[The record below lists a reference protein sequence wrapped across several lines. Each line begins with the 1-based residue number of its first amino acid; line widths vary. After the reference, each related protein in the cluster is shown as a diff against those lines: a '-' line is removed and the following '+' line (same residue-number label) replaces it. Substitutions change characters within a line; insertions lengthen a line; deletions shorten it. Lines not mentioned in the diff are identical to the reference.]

1 MESEDGFLNVIADDP
16 CDLVTHVVYA
26 DWLEERG
33 DERAACLRA
42 WLDMLSIPYEDASY
56 RVLEAAVRE
65 YQALI
70 GAADPAWVRR
80 LASARDWVD
89 VLLAQTLARLH
100 LRVRHGRKADR
111 QWVEPPAQRKEVWY
125 VHYWRNPPERRK
137 GNPWREQ
144 GHLRVDRVTG
154 EVLPLPLRLGER
166 T

>member
-1 MESEDGFLNVIADDP
+1 MEAEDGFLHVIADDP

-42 WLDMLSIPYEDASY
+42 WLDLLSIPYEDAGY

-70 GAADPAWVRR
+70 QAADPAWVRR
-80 LASARDWVD
+80 MAAARDWVD
-89 VLLAQTLARLH
+89 VLLAETLARLH

-111 QWVEPPAQRKEVWY
+111 QWVEPPYETSFRPGVWC
-125 VHYWRNPPERRK
+125 VPYWRSPPERRK
-137 GNPWREQ
+137 VNSWRDRSC
-144 GHLRVDRVTG
+144 LRVDRVTG
-154 EVLPLPLRLGER
+154 EVAGER
-166 T
+166 A